1 MASVTPLNTDPQAPV
16 YRSQPHNVEAE
27 QALLGAILVNNE
39 AASRVQGFLVA
50 DHFFNLA
57 HQRIYRAAATLIE
70 RGQIANPVTLKGMF
84 DRDEALKELGGASYL
99 ARLAGAAITIINV
112 EEYGRLIHDLA
123 VRRELIRVGEEMV
136 NNAYDAALD
145 VAAVKQIEQAEAK
158 LFSLAETGR
167 SESGFVSFKDAIR
180 VSLEMA
186 EAALGT
192 GGVSGVTCGLR
203 DVDRMLGGFH
213 NSDLLILAGRPSM
226 GKTALATTMAFNAAR
241 IWLETNGERGSGVA
255 FFSLEMSAD
264 QLATRILSMQAE
276 IPSEKFRKGDM
287 TDEEFQM
294 RLIPSAQLLEQV
306 PFFIDDTG
314 AIPISTLRARSRR
327 LKRQHPEIGLIVID
341 YLQLVRGSSSKANEN
356 RVQEVSEV
364 TQGLKALAKE
374 LNVPVLALSQLS
386 RQVEA
391 RDDKRPQLSDL
402 RESGSIEQDAD
413 VVMFV
418 YREEYY
424 EMRKQPAMD
433 TPEHFAWQEK
443 METIRDQAELVIG
456 KQRHGPIGNVIM
468 KFESQFTKFS
478 DYSGDRRPHES

>member
-1 MASVTPLNTDPQAPV
+1 MTAASPSPDGTSIGRNGVEPA
-16 YRSQPHNVEAE
+16 YRGLPHNLEAE
-27 QALLGAILVNNE
+27 QALLGALLVNND
-39 AASRVQGFLVA
+39 AVGRVQGFLQA
-50 DHFFNLA
+50 EHFFNLA

-70 RGQIANPVTLKGMF
+70 RGQIANPVTLKGLF
-84 DRDEALKELGGASYL
+84 DRDDALKDLGGASYL

-112 EEYGRLIHDLA
+112 AEYGRLIHDLA

-145 VAAVKQIEQAEAK
+145 IAAARQIEQAEAR

-167 SESGFVSFKDAIR
+167 SESGFVNFRVAIR
-180 VSLEMA
+180 ASLELA

-192 GGVSGVTCGLR
+192 GGVSGVACGLR

-241 IWLETNGERGSGVA
+241 IWLETNGKRGSGVA

-276 IPSEKFRKGDM
+276 IPSEKFRRGDM
-287 TDEEFQM
+287 TDEEFQT

-314 AIPISTLRARSRR
+314 AIPISTLRARARR
-327 LKRQHPEIGLIVID
+327 LKRQHPAIGLIVID
-341 YLQLVRGSSSKANEN
+341 YLQLVRGSSARAGEN

-374 LNVPVLALSQLS
+374 LNLPVLALSQLS
-386 RQVEA
+386 RQVET
-391 RDDKRPQLSDL
+391 REDKRPQLSDL

-424 EMRKQPAMD
+424 EMRRQPAMD
-433 TPEHFAWQEK
+433 TPEHFAWQER
-443 METIRDQAELVIG
+443 MDAIRDQAELIVG
-456 KQRHGPIGNVIM
+456 KQRHGPIGNVIV
-468 KFESQFTKFS
+468 KFESPFTRFS
-478 DYSGDRRPHES
+478 DYSAD